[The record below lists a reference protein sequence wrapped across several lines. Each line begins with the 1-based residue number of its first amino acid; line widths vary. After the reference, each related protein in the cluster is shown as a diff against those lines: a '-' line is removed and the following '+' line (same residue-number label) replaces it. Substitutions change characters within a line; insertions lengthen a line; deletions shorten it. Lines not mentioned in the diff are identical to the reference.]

1 MPLFNKGRKVLT
13 DNSMMKS
20 LMDIQ
25 EKLMQEKISKRQK
38 ELPLEPKQEVV
49 EDIPKVKKEAN
60 IPVFPKPERMFPEDA
75 RPKGGEYLNPITKE
89 AITGKN
95 VSNANIKITPPNL
108 SGTDLK
114 IA

>member
-38 ELPLEPKQEVV
+38 ELPLEPKQEVI
-49 EDIPKVKKEAN
+49 EDIPEIKQEVVKESPTIKSETETAFEMDTEKKVRFLYKN
-60 IPVFPKPERMFPEDA
+60 IEVVPMK
-75 RPKGGEYLNPITKE
+75 
-89 AITGKN
+89 
-95 VSNANIKITPPNL
+95 
-108 SGTDLK
+108 
-114 IA
+114 